1 MNAPVRPLLLADT
14 VEVSRVNHRLA
25 LGVQWLDALTRLP
38 AGGALF
44 SELESIGARPL
55 VQGLERHP
63 LGRHAL
69 RWAGRLAKLLKI
81 AAAEKIAT
89 PPATPDD
96 DQTLLALRCFAQREA
111 NADRYHTDRDP
122 RHHVPRRLALLPQ
135 QSGGEPPADTGNIRH
150 AWLWPGANYPLG
162 ANTTAIRGRVRQG
175 ATLADSTPVPW
186 TRVVV
191 TLPANIAAPADFDNE
206 TKVGWGHG
214 DDRGEFLVVLGVDA
228 VPGGATLPTSL
239 PLRVWVFLPPA
250 TTSFDAASPLESLP
264 LEYAGID
271 TINDVLRGLSPPAD
285 YVRQAAIDFPLPGGE
300 TVRPG
305 AVCVMNDAVLL
316 FP

>member
-1 MNAPVRPLLLADT
+1 MNAPVRPLLQEDT
-14 VEVSRVNHRLA
+14 VEVSRVGHRLA
-25 LGVQWLDALTRLP
+25 LGVQWLDALSQLP
-38 AGGALF
+38 ASGALF
-44 SELESIGARPL
+44 NDLESIGVRPL
-55 VQGLERHP
+55 AQHLERHP

-81 AAAEKIAT
+81 AAAEKLAA
-89 PPATPDD
+89 PPATPAD

-111 NADRYHTDRDP
+111 NAEVYRNDLDP
-122 RHHVPRRLALLPQ
+122 RQHVPRRLALLPQ
-135 QSGGEPPADTGNIRH
+135 QSDGEPPANTSNIRQ

-162 ANTTAIRGRVRQG
+162 ANTTAIRGRVLKG
-175 ATLADSTPVPW
+175 ITLADARPVPW
-186 TRVVV
+186 ARVVV
-191 TLPANIAAPADFDNE
+191 TLPANIAASADFDAE
-206 TKVGWGHG
+206 AKVGWGHG
-214 DDRGEFLVVLGVDA
+214 DDRGEFLVVLGVGA

-239 PLRVWVFLPPA
+239 PLRVWVFLPSSA
-250 TTSFDAASPLESLP
+250 TTFDAASPLDSLP

-271 TINDVLRGLSPPAD
+271 ALNDVLRGIEPPAD
-285 YVRQAAIDFPLPGGE
+285 YVRQTAISFPLPGGK